1 MVSIKKLLAGIS
13 GSHGTL
19 HTIIIIADVCE
30 GLTVPQG
37 LSSHIYKN
45 QWVYIEEYLEKSK
58 DRCKSHILDNHS

>member
-30 GLTVPQG
+30 GLTVPQA
-37 LSSHIYKN
+37 LSSHGGT
-45 QWVYIEEYLEKSK
+45 
-58 DRCKSHILDNHS
+58 RCHLIFTGNPVRQILL